1 MLNDFENKAMQ
12 EKLFCNISVEN
23 QHAPSFDMFF
33 QLERHLEIFFDGSL
47 IGRHA
52 RDNFLTF
59 TPFLFPKCE
68 KKIHIIAAEDVSG

>member
-33 QLERHLEIFFDGSL
+33 QLERHLEIFFDWEPHWQTCKGQFS
-47 IGRHA
+47 
-52 RDNFLTF
+52 NFYPL
-59 TPFLFPKCE
+59 PLPE
-68 KKIHIIAAEDVSG
+68 M